1 MPSDGAFDGFR
12 WLLSADIR
20 FSVCRCISTIF
31 ITVATVM
38 NNMYSRGL
46 VTSLWSTPVIILANV
61 AIFVLVP
68 MLAVQASTSGFASE

>member
-1 MPSDGAFDGFR
+1 
-12 WLLSADIR
+12 
-20 FSVCRCISTIF
+20 
-31 ITVATVM
+31 M